1 MTALSNLFSNTE
13 SEEEII
19 FPPGDLYSNEPP
31 MDSDL
36 HLKQVILLIQSL
48 ERHWRDRQDFYV
60 AGNLSVYYSR
70 QQIESGDWRSPDFFV
85 ALKTERKPRKS
96 WVVWQEDGNYPHVIV
111 EIFSQNTPPADRQ
124 VKKELYQKIFRAPQ
138 YFWFDLETLELQG
151 FIFNGGDYAEIPAN
165 ESGYLWS
172 EQLGLYLGRRDRQL
186 RFFTAEG
193 ELVLTPEEVADR
205 ETQRADRLA
214 AKLRELNIDPDS
226 I

>member
-96 WVVWQEDGNYPHVIV
+96 WVVWEEDGTYPHVVV
-111 EIFSQNTPPADRQ
+111 EIFSQNTSSADRQ
-124 VKKELYQKIFRAPQ
+124 LKKELYEDIFRALQ
-138 YFWFDLETLELQG
+138 YFWFDLETLELEG
-151 FIFNGGDYAEIPAN
+151 FVLKRGRYEPIAAN

-172 EQLGLYLGRRDRQL
+172 QELELYLGRRDRQL
-186 RFFTAEG
+186 RFFTAQG
-193 ELVLTPEEVADR
+193 ELLLTPEEVADQQ
-205 ETQRADRLA
+205 TQRADRLA
-214 AKLRELNIDPDS
+214 AKLRELNIDPDR